1 MEGRNGPVIVIGG
14 GASGIVAA
22 ITVKSRGVPVVICER
37 MNRLGRKI
45 LASGNGR
52 CNLSNDKLDSSHY
65 NPASKRLVDSVF
77 NKFGKNDII
86 RFFESHGLK
95 IYSEEG
101 RVFPVTNQSST
112 VLKILEMELARL
124 SIPVEYDFQASKVTE
139 IKAGFVVL
147 SASGR
152 KVTGGAVILACGG
165 RSYPALGSDGNA
177 YGIAKGF
184 GHTIIEPVPS
194 AVPLVVKDELCHN
207 LQGQKIYARIKSLLG
222 GKVASESSGDLL
234 FTKYGLSGTA
244 ILDISREIS
253 VAINRNK
260 SRDAAVSVDMAPS
273 MGEAEL
279 ASELSKR
286 LRGGVPA
293 EDLIAGILPNKFGP
307 AMKELLRV
315 KDAKLIAKTL
325 KDKRFKVLGTRG
337 WNEADFTAGGVNS
350 SEVDADHLASLIIR
364 GLYFA
369 GEILD
374 VDGKRGGYNLAWA
387 WASGHVAGRG
397 AATCVK

>member
-1 MEGRNGPVIVIGG
+1 MEGHKGPVIVIGG
-14 GASGIVAA
+14 GASGLLAA

-65 NPASKRLVDSVF
+65 NPASKRLVDAVF
-77 NKFGKNDII
+77 NKFGKDDII
-86 RFFESHGLK
+86 RLFESLGLK
-95 IYSEEG
+95 VYSEDG
-101 RVFPVTNQSST
+101 RIFPVTNQSST
-112 VLKILEMELARL
+112 VLKILEMELGRL
-124 SIPVEYDFQASKVTE
+124 SIPVEYDFQVSKVTAT
-139 IKAGFVVL
+139 KTGFVVL

-165 RSYPALGSDGNA
+165 KSYPSFGSDGSA
-177 YGIAKGF
+177 YDIAKSF

-194 AVPLVVKDELCHN
+194 AVALVVKDELCHN
-207 LQGQKIYARIKSLLG
+207 LQGQKIVARIKSLIG
-222 GKVASESSGDLL
+222 GKAVSESSGDLL
-234 FTKYGLSGTA
+234 FTKYGLSGTV
-244 ILDISREIS
+244 ILDSSREIS

-260 SRDAAVSVDMAPS
+260 SPGVIVSVDMVPFMS
-273 MGEAEL
+273 EAEL
-279 ASELSKR
+279 VSDLSKR
-286 LRGGVPA
+286 LGAGVPA

-307 AMKELLRV
+307 ALKELLRV
-315 KDAKLIAKTL
+315 KDAKLIAKAL

-350 SEVDADHLASLIIR
+350 GEVDADHLASLVVR
-364 GLYFA
+364 GLYFS

-387 WASGHVAGRG
+387 WASGHVAGIG